1 MAAHNPT
8 PKRHDE
14 AVERLTNLS
23 FALQGAANSG
33 GSPDRSAAWIRR
45 HVAGYGD
52 KSGEAFAKSLA
63 RDIATLQRAGVP
75 IVHSGGED
83 GARYRLDAS
92 SYQLPSVEFS
102 PEEAMVLGIAGGMGT
117 TGGLS
122 DFSLSGW
129 TKIAASGASRN
140 LSGAP
145 VYTAVNDITRLAP
158 EVITSVLAAVRNR
171 LRITFSYRANPA
183 AKPVRRVM
191 DPWGV
196 VNRDSHIYIVG
207 FDVDRGAPRVFRALR
222 VSDIKRSH
230 HPAEHTV
237 PTETLQVLVER
248 ALQRG
253 EKVDARLIIPVG
265 KAQELMDAGEKQP
278 DGTVMLRNV
287 DKDWLVR
294 TAAGYAPEVEVL
306 EPAVVRE
313 EDISLLRT
321 AARPQEGR

>member
-92 SYQLPSVEFS
+92 SYQLPPVEFS

-183 AKPVRRVM
+183 AEPVRRVM

-237 PTETLQVLVER
+237 PTETLQALVER

-265 KAQELMDAGEKQP
+265 KAQELTDAGEKQP

-294 TAAGYAPEVEVL
+294 TAAGYAPEVQVVEPGGVRQEV
-306 EPAVVRE
+306 
-313 EDISLLRT
+313 ISLLR
-321 AARPQEGR
+321 AATQRQEGR

>member
-183 AKPVRRVM
+183 AEPVRRVM

-237 PTETLQVLVER
+237 PTETLQALVER

-265 KAQELMDAGEKQP
+265 KAQELMDVGEKQP

-294 TAAGYAPEVEVL
+294 TAAGYAPEVQVVEPGGVRQEV
-306 EPAVVRE
+306 
-313 EDISLLRT
+313 ISLLR
-321 AARPQEGR
+321 AATQRQEGR

>member
-92 SYQLPSVEFS
+92 SYQLPPVEFS

-183 AKPVRRVM
+183 AEPVRRVM

-237 PTETLQVLVER
+237 PTETLQALVER

-265 KAQELMDAGEKQP
+265 KAQELTDAGEKQP

-294 TAAGYAPEVEVL
+294 TAAGYAPEVQVVEPGGVRQEV
-306 EPAVVRE
+306 
-313 EDISLLRT
+313 ISLLR
-321 AARPQEGR
+321 AAAQRQEGR

>member
-63 RDIATLQRAGVP
+63 RDIATLQRAGAP

-92 SYQLPSVEFS
+92 SYQLPPVEFS

-158 EVITSVLAAVRNR
+158 EVITSVSYTHLTLPTNR
-171 LRITFSYRANPA
+171 
-183 AKPVRRVM
+183 
-191 DPWGV
+191 
-196 VNRDSHIYIVG
+196 
-207 FDVDRGAPRVFRALR
+207 
-222 VSDIKRSH
+222 
-230 HPAEHTV
+230 
-237 PTETLQVLVER
+237 
-248 ALQRG
+248 
-253 EKVDARLIIPVG
+253 
-265 KAQELMDAGEKQP
+265 
-278 DGTVMLRNV
+278 
-287 DKDWLVR
+287 
-294 TAAGYAPEVEVL
+294 EV
-306 EPAVVRE
+306 
-313 EDISLLRT
+313 
-321 AARPQEGR
+321 

>member
-92 SYQLPSVEFS
+92 SYQLPPVEFS

-183 AKPVRRVM
+183 AEPVRRVM

-237 PTETLQVLVER
+237 PTETLQALVER

-294 TAAGYAPEVEVL
+294 TAAGYAPEVQVVEPGGVRQEV
-306 EPAVVRE
+306 
-313 EDISLLRT
+313 ISLLR
-321 AARPQEGR
+321 AAAQRQEGR

>member
-92 SYQLPSVEFS
+92 SYQLPPVEFS

-183 AKPVRRVM
+183 AEPVRRVM
-191 DPWGV
+191 DPWGG

-230 HPAEHTV
+230 HPAERTV

-278 DGTVMLRNV
+278 DGTVLLRNV

-294 TAAGYAPEVEVL
+294 TAAGYAPEVQVV
-306 EPAVVRE
+306 EPAGVRQE
-313 EDISLLRT
+313 VISLLH
-321 AARPQEGR
+321 AAAQRQEGR

>member
-1 MAAHNPT
+1 VAAHNPT

-196 VNRDSHIYIVG
+196 VNRDSHIYLVG

-230 HPAEHTV
+230 HPAERTV

-278 DGTVMLRNV
+278 DGTVLLRNV

-294 TAAGYAPEVEVL
+294 TAAGYAPEVQVL
-306 EPAVVRE
+306 EPAGIRQEV
-313 EDISLLRT
+313 ISLLHK
-321 AARPQEGR
+321 ASQSQEEG

>member
-92 SYQLPSVEFS
+92 SYQLPPVEFS

-237 PTETLQVLVER
+237 PTETLQALVER

-294 TAAGYAPEVEVL
+294 TAAGYAPEVQVVEPGGVRQEV
-306 EPAVVRE
+306 
-313 EDISLLRT
+313 ISLLR
-321 AARPQEGR
+321 AATQRQEGR

>member
-1 MAAHNPT
+1 MAAHNPA

-33 GSPDRSAAWIRR
+33 GSPDRTASWIRR

-52 KSGEAFAKSLA
+52 KSDEAFAKSLA

-75 IVHSGGED
+75 IVHSGSED
-83 GARYRLDAS
+83 GARYRLDSS
-92 SYQLPSVEFS
+92 SYQLPPVEFS
-102 PEEAMVLGIAGGMGT
+102 PEEAMVLGIAGGVGT

-140 LSGAP
+140 LAGAP
-145 VYTAVNDITRLAP
+145 VYTAVNEITRLTP
-158 EVITSVLAAVRNR
+158 EIITAVLAAVRNQ

-183 AKPVRRVM
+183 TEPVRRVM

-207 FDVDRGAPRVFRALR
+207 FL
-222 VSDIKRSH
+222 SLIHIS
-230 HPAEHTV
+230 E
-237 PTETLQVLVER
+237 PT
-248 ALQRG
+248 
-253 EKVDARLIIPVG
+253 
-265 KAQELMDAGEKQP
+265 
-278 DGTVMLRNV
+278 
-287 DKDWLVR
+287 
-294 TAAGYAPEVEVL
+294 
-306 EPAVVRE
+306 
-313 EDISLLRT
+313 
-321 AARPQEGR
+321 RPY

>member
-313 EDISLLRT
+313 EVISLLRT

>member
-45 HVAGYGD
+45 HVAGYSD

-83 GARYRLDAS
+83 GSRYRLDAS
-92 SYQLPSVEFS
+92 SYQLPPVEFS

-183 AKPVRRVM
+183 AEPVRRVM

-207 FDVDRGAPRVFRALR
+207 FDVDRSAPRVFRALR

-237 PTETLQVLVER
+237 PTETLQALVER

-265 KAQELMDAGEKQP
+265 KAQELTDAGEKQP

-294 TAAGYAPEVEVL
+294 TAAGYAPEVQVVEPGGVRQEV
-306 EPAVVRE
+306 
-313 EDISLLRT
+313 ISLLR
-321 AARPQEGR
+321 AATQRQEGR

>member
-1 MAAHNPT
+1 MAAHNPA

-33 GSPDRSAAWIRR
+33 GSPDRTASWIRR

-52 KSGEAFAKSLA
+52 KSDEAFAKSLA

-92 SYQLPSVEFS
+92 NYQLPPVEFS
-102 PEEAMVLGIAGGMGT
+102 PEEAMVLGIAGGVGT

-140 LSGAP
+140 LAGAP

-158 EVITSVLAAVRNR
+158 EIITAVLAAVRNQ

-183 AKPVRRVM
+183 TEPVRRVM

-196 VNRDSHIYIVG
+196 VNRDSRIYLVG
-207 FDVDRGAPRVFRALR
+207 FDVGRNEPRVFRALR

-230 HPAEHTV
+230 DPAEHTS
-237 PTETLQVLVER
+237 PTEDLQVLVER

-253 EKVDARLIIPVG
+253 KKIDARLVIPEG
-265 KAQELMDAGEKQP
+265 QARELMDAGEKQP
-278 DGTVMLRNV
+278 DGTVLLQKV
-287 DKDWLVR
+287 DKDWVVR
-294 TAAGYAPEVEVL
+294 TAAGYAPEVRVL
-306 EPAVVRE
+306 EPAGVRQE
-313 EDISLLRT
+313 VISLLRM
-321 AARPQEGR
+321 ASQSQEEG

>member
-183 AKPVRRVM
+183 AEPVRRVM

-230 HPAEHTV
+230 HPAERTV

-278 DGTVMLRNV
+278 DGTVLLRNV

-294 TAAGYAPEVEVL
+294 TAAGYAPEVQVV
-306 EPAVVRE
+306 EPAGVRQE
-313 EDISLLRT
+313 VISLLH
-321 AARPQEGR
+321 AAAQRQEGR

>member
-222 VSDIKRSH
+222 VSDVKRSH
-230 HPAEHTV
+230 DPAEHTV
-237 PTETLQVLVER
+237 PTETVQALVER

-253 EKVDARLIIPVG
+253 EKVDAQLLIPVG

-278 DGTVMLRNV
+278 DGTVMLHNV

-306 EPAVVRE
+306 EPAGVRE
-313 EDISLLRT
+313 EVISLLRT
-321 AARPQEGR
+321 AAQRQEGR

>member
-92 SYQLPSVEFS
+92 SYQLPPVEFS

-183 AKPVRRVM
+183 AEPVRRVM

-230 HPAEHTV
+230 HPAERTV

-278 DGTVMLRNV
+278 DGTVLLRNV

-294 TAAGYAPEVEVL
+294 TAAGYAPEVQVVEPGGVRQEV
-306 EPAVVRE
+306 
-313 EDISLLRT
+313 ISLLR
-321 AARPQEGR
+321 AAAQRQEGR

>member
-92 SYQLPSVEFS
+92 SYQLPPVEFS

-183 AKPVRRVM
+183 AEPVRRVM

-222 VSDIKRSH
+222 VSDVKRSH
-230 HPAEHTV
+230 DPAEHTV
-237 PTETLQVLVER
+237 PTETVQALVER

-253 EKVDARLIIPVG
+253 EKVDAQLLIPVG

-278 DGTVMLRNV
+278 DGTVMLHNV

-306 EPAVVRE
+306 EPAGVRE
-313 EDISLLRT
+313 EVISLLRT
-321 AARPQEGR
+321 AAQRQEGR

>member
-92 SYQLPSVEFS
+92 SYQLPPVEFS

-171 LRITFSYRANPA
+171 LRITLSYRANPA

-222 VSDIKRSH
+222 VSDVKRSH
-230 HPAEHTV
+230 DPAEHTV
-237 PTETLQVLVER
+237 PTETVQALVER

-253 EKVDARLIIPVG
+253 EKVDAQLLIPVG

-278 DGTVMLRNV
+278 DGTVMLHNV

-306 EPAVVRE
+306 EPAGVRE
-313 EDISLLRT
+313 EVISLLRT
-321 AARPQEGR
+321 AAQRQEGR

>member
-1 MAAHNPT
+1 MATHNPA

-33 GSPDRSAAWIRR
+33 GSPDRTASWIRR

-52 KSGEAFAKSLA
+52 KSDEAFAKSLA

-75 IVHSGGED
+75 IVHSGSED
-83 GARYRLDAS
+83 GARYRLDSS
-92 SYQLPSVEFS
+92 SYQLPPVEFS
-102 PEEAMVLGIAGGMGT
+102 PEEAMVLGIAGGVGT

-140 LSGAP
+140 LAGAP

-158 EVITSVLAAVRNR
+158 EIITAVLAAVRNQ

-183 AKPVRRVM
+183 TEPVRRVM

-196 VNRDSHIYIVG
+196 VNRDSRIYLVG
-207 FDVDRGAPRVFRALR
+207 FDVDRNEPSVFRALR

-230 HPAEHTV
+230 DPAEHPN
-237 PTETLQVLVER
+237 PTEDLQVLVER

-253 EKVDARLIIPVG
+253 EKIDARLVIPEG
-265 KAQELMDAGEKQP
+265 QARELLDAGEVQP
-278 DGTVMLRNV
+278 DGTVLLQKV

-294 TAAGYAPEVEVL
+294 TAAGYAPEVQVL
-306 EPAVVRE
+306 EPVGVRQE
-313 EDISLLRT
+313 VISLLR
-321 AARPQEGR
+321 RVSQSQEEG

>member
-33 GSPDRSAAWIRR
+33 GSPDRSASWIRR

-92 SYQLPSVEFS
+92 SYQLPPVEFS

-183 AKPVRRVM
+183 AEPVRRVM

-237 PTETLQVLVER
+237 PTETLQALVER

-294 TAAGYAPEVEVL
+294 TAAGYAPEVQVVEPGGVRQEV
-306 EPAVVRE
+306 
-313 EDISLLRT
+313 ISLLR
-321 AARPQEGR
+321 AAAQRQEGR

>member
-183 AKPVRRVM
+183 AEPVRRVM

-230 HPAEHTV
+230 HPAERTV

-278 DGTVMLRNV
+278 DGTVMLGNV

-294 TAAGYAPEVEVL
+294 TAAGYAPEVQVV
-306 EPAVVRE
+306 EPAGVRQE
-313 EDISLLRT
+313 VISLLR
-321 AARPQEGR
+321 AAAQRQEGR

>member
-45 HVAGYGD
+45 HVAGYSD

-92 SYQLPSVEFS
+92 SYQLPPVEFS

-183 AKPVRRVM
+183 AEPVRRVM

-237 PTETLQVLVER
+237 PTETLQALVER

-265 KAQELMDAGEKQP
+265 KAQELTDAGEKQP

-294 TAAGYAPEVEVL
+294 TAAGYAPEVQVVEPGGVRQEV
-306 EPAVVRE
+306 
-313 EDISLLRT
+313 ISLLR
-321 AARPQEGR
+321 AATQRQEGR

>member
-1 MAAHNPT
+1 MAAHNPA

-33 GSPDRSAAWIRR
+33 GSPDRTASWIRR

-52 KSGEAFAKSLA
+52 KSDEAFAKSLA

-75 IVHSGGED
+75 IVHSGSES
-83 GARYRLDAS
+83 GARYRLDPS
-92 SYQLPSVEFS
+92 SYQLPPVEFS
-102 PEEAMVLGIAGGMGT
+102 PEEAMVLGIAGGVGT

-140 LSGAP
+140 LAGAP

-158 EVITSVLAAVRNR
+158 EIITAVLAAVRNQ

-183 AKPVRRVM
+183 TEPVRRVM

-196 VNRDSHIYIVG
+196 VNRDSRIYLVG
-207 FDVDRGAPRVFRALR
+207 FDVDRNEPRVFRALR

-230 HPAEHTV
+230 DPAEHTN
-237 PTETLQVLVER
+237 PTEDLQVLVER

-253 EKVDARLIIPVG
+253 EKVDARLVIPEG
-265 KAQELMDAGEKQP
+265 QARELMDAGNPQA
-278 DGTVMLRNV
+278 DGTVLLEKV

-294 TAAGYAPEVEVL
+294 TAAGYAPEVRVL
-306 EPAVVRE
+306 EPAGVRQE
-313 EDISLLRT
+313 VISLLRK
-321 AARPQEGR
+321 ASQSQEEG

>member
-33 GSPDRSAAWIRR
+33 GSPDRSASWIRR

-92 SYQLPSVEFS
+92 SYQLPPVEFS

-183 AKPVRRVM
+183 AEPVRRVM

-237 PTETLQVLVER
+237 PTETLQALVER

-265 KAQELMDAGEKQP
+265 KAQELTDAGEKQP

-294 TAAGYAPEVEVL
+294 TAAGYAPEVQVVEPGGVRQEV
-306 EPAVVRE
+306 
-313 EDISLLRT
+313 ISLLRA
-321 AARPQEGR
+321 AARRQEGR

>member
-92 SYQLPSVEFS
+92 SYQLPPVEFS

-222 VSDIKRSH
+222 VSDVKRSH
-230 HPAEHTV
+230 DPAEHTV
-237 PTETLQVLVER
+237 PTETVQALVER

-253 EKVDARLIIPVG
+253 EKVDAQLLIPVG

-278 DGTVMLRNV
+278 DGTVMLHNV

-294 TAAGYAPEVEVL
+294 TAAGYAPEVKVL
-306 EPAVVRE
+306 EPAGVRE
-313 EDISLLRT
+313 EVISLLRT
-321 AARPQEGR
+321 AAQRQEGR

>member
-92 SYQLPSVEFS
+92 SYQLPPVEFS

-183 AKPVRRVM
+183 AEPVRRVM

-237 PTETLQVLVER
+237 PTETLQALVER

-265 KAQELMDAGEKQP
+265 KAQELTDAGEKQP

-294 TAAGYAPEVEVL
+294 TAAGYAPEVQVV
-306 EPAVVRE
+306 EPAGVRQE
-313 EDISLLRT
+313 VISLLR
-321 AARPQEGR
+321 AATQRQEGR

>member
-1 MAAHNPT
+1 M
-8 PKRHDE
+8 
-14 AVERLTNLS
+14 
-23 FALQGAANSG
+23 
-33 GSPDRSAAWIRR
+33 
-45 HVAGYGD
+45 
-52 KSGEAFAKSLA
+52 A

-92 SYQLPSVEFS
+92 SYQLPPVEFS

-237 PTETLQVLVER
+237 PTETLQALVER

-294 TAAGYAPEVEVL
+294 TAAGYAPEVQVVEPGGVRQEV
-306 EPAVVRE
+306 
-313 EDISLLRT
+313 ISLLR
-321 AARPQEGR
+321 AAAQRQEGR

>member
-92 SYQLPSVEFS
+92 SYQLPPVEFS

-237 PTETLQVLVER
+237 PTETLQALVER

-265 KAQELMDAGEKQP
+265 KAQELMDVGEKQP

-294 TAAGYAPEVEVL
+294 TVAGYAPEVEVL

-313 EDISLLRT
+313 EVISLLRT

>member
-1 MAAHNPT
+1 MAAHNPA

-33 GSPDRSAAWIRR
+33 GSPDRTAAWIRS

-52 KSGEAFAKSLA
+52 KSDEAFAKSLA

-92 SYQLPSVEFS
+92 SYQLPPVEFS
-102 PEEAMVLGIAGGMGT
+102 PEEAMVLGIAGGVGT

-140 LSGAP
+140 LAGAP

-158 EVITSVLAAVRNR
+158 EIITAVLAAVRNQV
-171 LRITFSYRANPA
+171 RITFSYL
-183 AKPVRRVM
+183 
-191 DPWGV
+191 
-196 VNRDSHIYIVG
+196 SLIHI
-207 FDVDRGAPRVFRALR
+207 
-222 VSDIKRSH
+222 
-230 HPAEHTV
+230 
-237 PTETLQVLVER
+237 
-248 ALQRG
+248 
-253 EKVDARLIIPVG
+253 
-265 KAQELMDAGEKQP
+265 
-278 DGTVMLRNV
+278 
-287 DKDWLVR
+287 
-294 TAAGYAPEVEVL
+294 
-306 EPAVVRE
+306 
-313 EDISLLRT
+313 
-321 AARPQEGR
+321 

>member
-92 SYQLPSVEFS
+92 SYQLPPVEFS

-171 LRITFSYRANPA
+171 LRITLSYRANPA
-183 AKPVRRVM
+183 AEPVRRVM

-230 HPAEHTV
+230 HPAERTV

-265 KAQELMDAGEKQP
+265 KAQELTDAGEKQP

-294 TAAGYAPEVEVL
+294 TAAGYAPEVQVV
-306 EPAVVRE
+306 EPAGVRQE
-313 EDISLLRT
+313 VISLLH
-321 AARPQEGR
+321 AAAQRQEGR

>member
-92 SYQLPSVEFS
+92 SYQLPPVEFS

-222 VSDIKRSH
+222 VSDVKRSH
-230 HPAEHTV
+230 DPAEHTV
-237 PTETLQVLVER
+237 PTETVQALVER

-253 EKVDARLIIPVG
+253 EKVDAQLLIPVG

-278 DGTVMLRNV
+278 DGTVMLHNV

-306 EPAVVRE
+306 EPAGVRE
-313 EDISLLRT
+313 EVISLLRT
-321 AARPQEGR
+321 AAQRQEGR

>member
-1 MAAHNPT
+1 M
-8 PKRHDE
+8 
-14 AVERLTNLS
+14 
-23 FALQGAANSG
+23 
-33 GSPDRSAAWIRR
+33 
-45 HVAGYGD
+45 
-52 KSGEAFAKSLA
+52 A

-92 SYQLPSVEFS
+92 SYKLPSVEFS

-222 VSDIKRSH
+222 VSDVKRSH
-230 HPAEHTV
+230 DPAEHTV
-237 PTETLQVLVER
+237 PTETVQALVER

-253 EKVDARLIIPVG
+253 EKVDAQLLIPVG

-278 DGTVMLRNV
+278 DGTVMLYKV

-294 TAAGYAPEVEVL
+294 TAAGYAPEVQVV
-306 EPAVVRE
+306 EPAGVRQE
-313 EDISLLRT
+313 VISLLR
-321 AARPQEGR
+321 AAAQRQEGR

>member
-183 AKPVRRVM
+183 AEPVRRVM

-294 TAAGYAPEVEVL
+294 TAAGYAPEVQVV
-306 EPAVVRE
+306 EPAGVRQE
-313 EDISLLRT
+313 VISLLR
-321 AARPQEGR
+321 AAAQRQEGR

>member
-1 MAAHNPT
+1 VAAHNPT

-92 SYQLPSVEFS
+92 SYQLPPVEFS

-183 AKPVRRVM
+183 AEPVRRVM

-237 PTETLQVLVER
+237 PTETLQALVER

-294 TAAGYAPEVEVL
+294 TAAGYAPEVQVVEPGGVRQEV
-306 EPAVVRE
+306 
-313 EDISLLRT
+313 ISLLR
-321 AARPQEGR
+321 AAAQRQEGR

>member
-92 SYQLPSVEFS
+92 SYQLPPVEFS

-183 AKPVRRVM
+183 AEPVRRVM

-230 HPAEHTV
+230 HPAEHPV

-287 DKDWLVR
+287 DRDWLVR
-294 TAAGYAPEVEVL
+294 TAAGYAPEVQVVEPGGVRQEV
-306 EPAVVRE
+306 
-313 EDISLLRT
+313 ISLLR
-321 AARPQEGR
+321 AAAQRQEGR

>member
-1 MAAHNPT
+1 
-8 PKRHDE
+8 
-14 AVERLTNLS
+14 
-23 FALQGAANSG
+23 
-33 GSPDRSAAWIRR
+33 
-45 HVAGYGD
+45 
-52 KSGEAFAKSLA
+52 
-63 RDIATLQRAGVP
+63 
-75 IVHSGGED
+75 
-83 GARYRLDAS
+83 
-92 SYQLPSVEFS
+92 
-102 PEEAMVLGIAGGMGT
+102 MGT

-237 PTETLQVLVER
+237 PTETLQALVER

-294 TAAGYAPEVEVL
+294 TAAGYAPEVQVVEPGGVRQEV
-306 EPAVVRE
+306 
-313 EDISLLRT
+313 ISLLR
-321 AARPQEGR
+321 AAAQRQEGR